1 MGFQVLVD
9 LSVIM
14 LVLAIRGVV
23 AAKAEDSGEEC
34 WNTRCSHHGP
44 DIRFLF
50 WLEDK
55 QPAHCGYPGFG
66 VSSHRGKT
74 LMQFQYLANTSVQ
87 GTQLFLSTNMSVES
101 INYSSQERVFVSQQL
116 TNSLKLVCL
125 STSSPSSPPHFVYC
139 LEDVR
144 RPNTRPSITSCTKVF
159 DSSLPYKIL
168 EAYIRF
174 IINWSNPNCGKCE
187 AKREYCKLRKN
198 STSSKIET
206 GDLST
211 ECFSKD
217 RQHEESVEPIA
228 NIVAVYKGQIS
239 SEIVVAVKILNSDPK
254 GNGDD
259 FINKVGTIGRIY
271 HVNVVRLVGYCAD
284 GCNRALVYEF
294 QPNHSL
300 EKFTYRGK
308 IHQNNFLGWEKMQE
322 IALGIAKGI
331 EYLHLGCAQQILH
344 FDIKPHNII
353 LDQNFNPKISDF
365 GLAKL
370 CSKDQSDYG

>member
-125 STSSPSSPPHFVYC
+125 STSSPSSPPHFGKFRLCMYPEQTEADHYIFTNATFVSCSSGIKDNYFFYGLVPLFLTSISGQCFPVYC

-228 NIVAVYKGQIS
+228 NIVAGATL
-239 SEIVVAVKILNSDPK
+239 IVLVLVVSLYYLNRS
-254 GNGDD
+254 
-259 FINKVGTIGRIY
+259 
-271 HVNVVRLVGYCAD
+271 
-284 GCNRALVYEF
+284 
-294 QPNHSL
+294 
-300 EKFTYRGK
+300 YRHK
-308 IHQNNFLGWEKMQE
+308 KM
-322 IALGIAKGI
+322 
-331 EYLHLGCAQQILH
+331 
-344 FDIKPHNII
+344 
-353 LDQNFNPKISDF
+353 
-365 GLAKL
+365 
-370 CSKDQSDYG
+370 